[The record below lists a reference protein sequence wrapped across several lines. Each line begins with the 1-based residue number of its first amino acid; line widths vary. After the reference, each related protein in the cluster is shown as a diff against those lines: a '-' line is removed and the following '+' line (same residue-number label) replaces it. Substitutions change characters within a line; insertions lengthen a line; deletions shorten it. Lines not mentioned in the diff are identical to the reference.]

1 MKFHLLFCI
10 FSFFILSFSSEAQ
23 NLVLSENAEI
33 SILTVGPGNNL
44 NDKFGHNSFRI
55 KDPETNI
62 DWVFNYGTYDFST
75 PNFYTKFARGKL
87 LYSLSVETFDNF
99 YARYKRQNRWVKEQI
114 LNLDYYQRKSLAR
127 YLVNNSL
134 PENKDYKYDF
144 FYDNCATRI
153 RDVLV
158 EAIPGEV
165 TFFDGYVTEEK
176 TFRELIAQNVHAN
189 SWGSLGMDVAIG
201 AVTDVNASPW
211 EHQFL
216 PEYVYKA
223 VEIAKISRTEYTLP
237 LVRESSVI
245 YENSPDEEKRNFFLS
260 PLSVFGLIALLIIWT
275 TYRDFKRNTRS
286 RYLDAVL
293 FFITGLIGIFLILL
307 WFATD
312 HSATANNFNL
322 LWAFPFS
329 LFFSTLIAKK
339 QTKRWLRK
347 YIVFLLL
354 LMGLLILHSITGVQR
369 FAIGLIPLF
378 VALVVRYFY
387 LVKHLAPKAS

>member
-1 MKFHLLFCI
+1 MKFQLLFCF
-10 FSFFILSFSSEAQ
+10 FSFFILNFSSEAQ
-23 NLVLSENAEI
+23 QLVLSENAEI
-33 SILTVGPGNNL
+33 SILTVGPGDNL

-55 KDPETNI
+55 NDPETNV

-87 LYSLSVETFDNF
+87 LYSLSVEYYDNF
-99 YARYKRQNRWVKEQI
+99 YARYKRQNRWVKEQV
-114 LNLDYYQRKSLAR
+114 LNLDYFQRKALAR
-127 YLVNNSL
+127 YLLNNAQ

-158 EAIPGEV
+158 DALPDKV
-165 TFFDGYVTEEK
+165 TFYDGFVTEEK

-201 AVTDVNASPW
+201 AVTDVNADAW

-216 PEYVYKA
+216 PEYVYQA
-223 VEIAKISRTEYTLP
+223 VAIAKVSNNGITLP

-245 YENSPDEEKRNFFLS
+245 FQNTPVEENRNFFLS
-260 PLSVFGLIALLIIWT
+260 PLFVFGLIALLIIWRT
-275 TYRDFKRNTRS
+275 FRDFKRNSRS
-286 RYLDAVL
+286 RYLDATL
-293 FFITGLIGIFLILL
+293 FFVTGLIGIFLMLL

-312 HSATANNFNL
+312 HTATANNFNL

-329 LFFSTLIAKK
+329 LFFTTLIAKK
-339 QTKRWLRK
+339 QPKRWLRK

-354 LMGLLILHSITGVQR
+354 LMGLLVLHSITGVQR

-378 VALVVRYFY
+378 IALVVRYYYVVKY
-387 LVKHLAPKAS
+387 LNPKAS